1 MEPNLEVGYILG
13 RAWDA
18 FKSRPGL
25 IIGAI
30 LICGLLGSP
39 NIILEDSSGLRV
51 FASILQIVLAPPLAA
66 GLCSLM
72 LNIVRDDEPDIG
84 NLFDGF
90 TRYGKSMAVY
100 YLYALAALIG
110 FIALIVPGIVVVIGL
125 LPAMYMVLD
134 RDEDAVETLKTAWRV
149 TDGHKMSLFW
159 IFVVLFFINIA
170 GILAFIIGVFFTAA
184 YSTVV
189 EAVVYEE
196 LMDPE

>member
-1 MEPNLEVGYILG
+1 
-13 RAWDA
+13 
-18 FKSRPGL
+18 
-25 IIGAI
+25 
-30 LICGLLGSP
+30 
-39 NIILEDSSGLRV
+39 
-51 FASILQIVLAPPLAA
+51 
-66 GLCSLM
+66 
-72 LNIVRDDEPDIG
+72 
-84 NLFDGF
+84 
-90 TRYGKSMAVY
+90 
-100 YLYALAALIG
+100 
-110 FIALIVPGIVVVIGL
+110 
-125 LPAMYMVLD
+125 MYMVLD